1 VLHLTGGEQGHGGA
15 VAARPG
21 AKAQRGV
28 MALRDEGKPALP
40 TGVPM
45 SKLDGGTWRQPAT
58 EGRCNSTWARC
69 ARTLLLGRAR
79 RRLPTRLLRAAP
91 LLFARTAT

>member
-1 VLHLTGGEQGHGGA
+1 
-15 VAARPG
+15 VAARPD
-21 AKAQRGV
+21 AEAQRGV

-58 EGRCNSTWARC
+58 GGKMEQHVGEVRSDI
-69 ARTLLLGRAR
+69 
-79 RRLPTRLLRAAP
+79 AAWTG
-91 LLFARTAT
+91 AMVASDTTASGSAPFICTHGDMSATHKGQSGCDAW